1 MARYREVGHRTQP
14 HWAGGT
20 QRRWL
25 LRSDDPGDYV
35 LVSFVPHLP
44 GVGAEAMAFACD
56 DAGVPTDLDEIA
68 CVRGVADW
76 REAFRLILTELE
88 GGGGADEQ
96 V

>member
-25 LRSDDPGDYV
+25 LRSDDLEDYV

-56 DAGVPTDLDEIA
+56 DTGVPTDLAEIA

-76 REAFRLILTELE
+76 REAFRLILAELE
-88 GGGGADEQ
+88 GDGADEQ
-96 V
+96 D